1 MEEGVKNGNVVQN
14 PEPVTGSSAQGL
26 YDPWMVVANRRR
38 IPMEQVVPRS
48 QAANDVSMGGF
59 RFATLGSDD
68 NGEDVVELS
77 RVEHVA
83 RREKDDHA
91 TISIVEPGFE
101 VKLQDMKKDA
111 CMEPLSN
118 DFDSGDAKALDHI
131 EKIVQETPE

>member
-77 RVEHVA
+77 R
-83 RREKDDHA
+83 
-91 TISIVEPGFE
+91 
-101 VKLQDMKKDA
+101 DA